1 MLCQYEYCQYDKTY
15 GDGQREGG
23 HQQVGAAPQQEVVEV
38 VEPFVAVYQAFA
50 PSGVVVFFHSVGD
63 LVGVTAWP
71 RAGCGGS

>member
-15 GDGQREGG
+15 GDGQPEGG
-23 HQQVGAAPQQEVVEV
+23 QQQVGAAPRQEVVEV

-50 PSGVVVFFHSVGD
+50 PSGVVVFSHSVVD